1 LDSCPAV
8 WNVLHDAIVVGLTG
22 AVPGTV
28 RLELDCD
35 YLRDRF
41 DQPGNRFYLALHDC
55 TRFAYR
61 PWLDELTA
69 IDDLR
74 LLAERRLWILRAEV
88 VAGYCRVHC
97 NEHLPGGSGGTLE
110 VSASTAE
117 VHLDDGSLVSFE
129 KLADVSEEYWTEWS
143 LSSKGDPKMDTNR

>member
-1 LDSCPAV
+1 LDSCPTV

-22 AVPGTV
+22 AVPGTI

-41 DQPGNRFYLALHDC
+41 DQPGHRFYLSLHDC

-61 PWLDELTA
+61 PWLDNQNA

-74 LLAERRLWILRAEV
+74 LLAERRLWILRADV
-88 VAGYCRVHC
+88 AAGYCLVHC
-97 NEHLPGGSGGTLE
+97 NEHTP
-110 VSASTAE
+110 
-117 VHLDDGSLVSFE
+117 
-129 KLADVSEEYWTEWS
+129 EWS
-143 LSSKGDPKMDTNR
+143 LSTKEIPSPNGDPKIDS